1 MFYFKIAVKSIIERR
16 RQYKSLF
23 AVCAVGICLM
33 LSAIMITDGMIAS
46 MNEKARQYYGGDLQL
61 LGGTDLSNPESE
73 ADEAIKILKEC
84 IDDDSVI
91 ISKRYN
97 YDARN
102 ESFYFEGMS
111 VRQRVIYGVDFENET
126 SLFDKFTFI
135 EGSYKNEEAEDIVLI
150 SQPLAKKL
158 GCHVGDAITLYMTT
172 ADGYKNTADFVVT
185 GIFQDSSVFGMYTS
199 YVNYYGLMKVANMD
213 PPQVNRISMYYPDGM
228 PSLVERVKLQ
238 KRLEEKLDMYPLGM
252 DKQDFYDDFID
263 NHRTDKYA
271 IISLESNVSNLKLLV
286 QALQFIVIAIIV
298 LLAIIISV
306 GISSTYRVIVIKRSV
321 ESGTMRALGM
331 KPSGIMRMFVTE
343 AFTLLLAGALTGF
356 VFALII
362 VKIASLFN
370 LSFISGFDLFLTGG
384 CLLPCINGVKI
395 LGFVAVIIVTT
406 LVSVLFTLRKLVH
419 VSPVGAITATT

>member
-1 MFYFKIAVKSIIERR
+1 MFYFKIAIKSIIERR

-61 LGGTDLSNPESE
+61 LGGKSLSNDESD
-73 ADEAIKILKEC
+73 ADKAIEILKEC
-84 IDDDSVI
+84 IDDDSVVI
-91 ISKRYN
+91 AKRYN

-111 VRQRVIYGVDFENET
+111 VRQRVIYGVDFQHEK
-126 SLFDKFTFI
+126 SLFEKFTFVEGTYYNPEI
-135 EGSYKNEEAEDIVLI
+135 ENLVLI

-158 GCHVGDAITLYMTT
+158 GCHVGDEITLYMTT
-172 ADGYKNTADFVVT
+172 ADGYKNTSNFVVT

-199 YVNYYGLMKVANMD
+199 YVNYSGLMKVADMN
-213 PPQVNRISMYYPDGM
+213 PPQVNRICMYYPDGM
-228 PSLVERVKLQ
+228 PSLIERMKLQ
-238 KRLEEKLDMYPLGM
+238 KKLEAKVDMYPLGM
-252 DKQDFYDDFID
+252 DKEDFYKEFET
-263 NHRTDKYA
+263 HTTDKYVL
-271 IISLESNVSNLKLLV
+271 ISLESNVSNLKLLV
-286 QALQFIVIAIIV
+286 QALQLIVIAIIV

-321 ESGTMRALGM
+321 ESGTLRALGM
-331 KPSGIMRMFVTE
+331 NPSGIMRLFITE
-343 AFTLLLAGALTGF
+343 AFTLLLAGGLTGF
-356 VFALII
+356 IFSLII
-362 VKIASLFN
+362 AKIASLFN

-384 CLLPCINGVKI
+384 YLLPDINGLKI
-395 LGFVAVIIVTT
+395 LGFVTVIIVTT
-406 LVSVLFTLRKLVH
+406 LVSVLFTLRKLVR